1 MRAATADLSLLNA
14 APSRGDSWY
23 LFNRFTLH
31 PAPIRTGTIAGFHF
45 EAWCKGEYWSVSR
58 ASTLALAWMRALTT
72 AAELL
77 NQTARCREVTCR
89 EDTVEQQQVKNYLSS
104 SH

>member
-1 MRAATADLSLLNA
+1 MRAAMADLSLLNA
-14 APSRGDSWY
+14 AHNRGDSWY

-45 EAWCKGEYWSVSR
+45 EAWCKGEHWSVSK
-58 ASTLALAWMRALTT
+58 ASMLAPAWMRALTT

-77 NQTARCREVTCR
+77 NQTARCRGVTCR
-89 EDTVEQQQVKNYLSS
+89 GNTVEQQQIENYWSS